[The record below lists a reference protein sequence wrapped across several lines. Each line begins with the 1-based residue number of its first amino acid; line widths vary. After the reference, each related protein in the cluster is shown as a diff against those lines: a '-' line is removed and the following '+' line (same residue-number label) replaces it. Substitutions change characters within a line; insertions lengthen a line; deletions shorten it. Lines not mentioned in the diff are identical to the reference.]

1 MTPLPEL
8 HFIDNPVTG
17 GQDGRYVTVTIDV
30 RAVLESWRVSLFS
43 YEWLL
48 PDGRIKDLA
57 ELPPGEQAKRRMAED
72 ILEKALPVERP
83 ILGIG
88 LLENVEI
95 GSGKA
100 LFLTLAAHGCKT
112 LPVHIPKSNTKEFEP
127 FRA

>member
-1 MTPLPEL
+1 MNNLSDL
-8 HFIDNPVTG
+8 HFVDNPVIR
-17 GQDGRYVTVTIDV
+17 GQDGRYTTITVNV
-30 RAVLESWRVSLFS
+30 PAVLKSWRISLFS
-43 YEWLL
+43 YEWIL

-57 ELPPGEQAKRRMAED
+57 ELPPAEQAKRRAAED
-72 ILEKALPVERP
+72 ILGGNDPVEKP

-100 LFLTLAAHGCKT
+100 LFLTLAAHGCQT
-112 LPVHIPKSNTKEFEP
+112 LPVHIPRSNTKEFEP